1 MSEKHVF
8 CCGCFSRTTV
18 LVNRP
23 HPEFGMPMAGVGVF
37 FVKKTTSPKM
47 QSAAT
52 ASWWAVPH
60 SEHRFRYL
68 PPNSARF
75 SYATEG
81 VLFISAQLSN
91 EGPETRSA
99 PSERFG

>member
-1 MSEKHVF
+1 MSEKHVLLL
-8 CCGCFSRTTV
+8 FSRTTV

-23 HPEFGMPMAGVGVF
+23 HPEFGMPMAGVGGF

-75 SYATEG
+75 SSVSYTHLTLPTNHR
-81 VLFISAQLSN
+81 V
-91 EGPETRSA
+91 
-99 PSERFG
+99 